1 MLRRVAI
8 TSRGVIGSALC
19 VLEGGLHR
27 RRCKARNVQVLCGRL
42 FTELPCNGPG
52 ASVRLLGCGVLGCTP
67 FWSGGEYPSMPAS
80 ESEVLVGRRYLER
93 GFLDAAMRL
102 FVRNAELVM
111 AADWASLAERLL
123 ERNRIPDA
131 VRVCELGGVP
141 LPRERMLV
149 AADASLRRKDVD
161 GAMRLY
167 ELAGADRERWAKLVD
182 VLTALPDRER
192 QAIEIAD
199 RHLGGEAQPEPPL
212 REAT

>member
-1 MLRRVAI
+1 
-8 TSRGVIGSALC
+8 
-19 VLEGGLHR
+19 
-27 RRCKARNVQVLCGRL
+27 
-42 FTELPCNGPG
+42 
-52 ASVRLLGCGVLGCTP
+52 
-67 FWSGGEYPSMPAS
+67 MPAS

-149 AADASLRRKDVD
+149 AADACLRRKDVD

-182 VLTALPDRER
+182 VLTAIPDRER
-192 QAIEIAD
+192 QAIEIVD

-212 REAT
+212 REATSKLPRQIKAVK